1 MLVLTR
7 KIDEAIMLGDN
18 VKVTVL
24 GIDGD
29 RVRLGI
35 EAPKSLRIFRMELL
49 EQTKDVNF
57 EAIQAPIRQMS
68 FTKKEG

>member
-7 KIDEAIMLGDN
+7 KIDESIVIGDD

-24 GIDGD
+24 GVDGD

-35 EAPKSLRIFRMELL
+35 DAPKSLRIFRMELL
-49 EQTKDVNF
+49 EQTKDVNV
-57 EAIQAPIRQMS
+57 EATQVPIRKMD
-68 FTKKEG
+68 FTK

>member
-29 RVRLGI
+29 HVRLGI

>member
-7 KIDEAIMLGDN
+7 KIDEAIMLGED
-18 VKVTVL
+18 VKVSVL

-49 EQTKDVNF
+49 QQTKDVNK
-57 EAIQAPIRQMS
+57 EATQAPMRDLS
-68 FTKKEG
+68 FK

>member
-18 VKVTVL
+18 VKISVL

-49 EQTKDVNF
+49 DQTRSVNM
-57 EAIQAPIRQMS
+57 EATQAPMRDMK
-68 FTKKEG
+68 FDK